1 MRTKHLRAVLGT
13 FGEQDQKMPF
23 LATPCFACGEF
34 GGWNDIEIRGSGN
47 INLFDSLRK
56 LAHDLKV
63 ISSFV
68 IPFESS
74 QGNQVICMGDVLIL

>member
-1 MRTKHLRAVLGT
+1 MQTKHVRAVLGT
-13 FGEQDQKMPF
+13 PNVQNQKMSF

-34 GGWNDIEIRGSGN
+34 GGWNDIEIRGARN

-63 ISSFV
+63 ISSVV
-68 IPFESS
+68 IPFKSS
-74 QGNQVICMGDVLIL
+74 QGNQVICMSDVLIL